1 MRKLKKQLL
10 ASFLTLAM
18 VVSSASGIGITL
30 KTTDANAAETASVGI
45 PSNIGEERTLPSG
58 FVTKDNGE
66 MRDYMDSAAYM
77 SRMGLG
83 WNYGNSLDQS
93 IDTSNM
99 SESEKAKVNVKYC
112 ETSANNSALTQK
124 NVDTLK
130 AYGFKNVRI
139 PVAWSNLMDISED
152 KMTYT
157 VNEEYLKR
165 VEQVI
170 NYCLND
176 GLYAIVNIHYDGDWW
191 GQFGDADE
199 SVREQAWARYR
210 QIWTQVCNRYRD
222 YSDRLIFE
230 SANEELG
237 DRLNDNWV
245 KRDTNNKTGVLTVDE
260 QYETMN
266 KINQEFVNIVRKSGG
281 NNEKR
286 YLLIAGYSTNIERT
300 CDERFVM
307 PTDPIKE
314 NGVSKLSVSVHY
326 YTPWN
331 YCGGSEYHQGEGDA
345 PRLYD
350 WGTEE
355 DIKEMHDNLDMM
367 KKFTE
372 QGYGVIIG
380 EYGVQTTSADGIA
393 NYIYELGQ
401 YSRENGMVPVLW
413 DNGTWLDRDNNK
425 IAYADVAQAILDVTG
440 AQGNGK
446 VSKVNTGK
454 PLYTEQ
460 IDESVL
466 TPIYTWEGKWKK
478 NGGNNQ
484 DIYCEPSLTVV
495 SSDGTNDWYYHC
507 NSYAYWSVIY
517 SEALKNVKHLYVRI
531 TCENDDIDSS
541 TLQIAQAEFREGT
554 VEKNGLYDK
563 NEKIGVANDGALE
576 NSKAGKETD
585 ISAEENWSGK
595 IFSIDE
601 DLLQGNSIL
610 WISASNKP
618 VFTKIELFSSEEPF
632 PVIDPIK
639 VPDRRPAV
647 PMPNEDII
655 PTQDPATV
663 PSDAPQITAS
673 APAQTPAAQITSQ
686 PAITATKAPAK
697 GDVVKDKNAS
707 YKISDIKNKTV
718 EYKAPANTKTA
729 TVTVPA
735 TVKVNGVSYKVTS
748 IAKNAFKNNK
758 KLKKIT
764 IGSNITVIGAN
775 AFAGCKN
782 LKTVQIKSQ
791 KLKTVGKNAFKGI
804 HKKAVFKVP
813 AKKLKT
819 YKKLL
824 NSKAGIKKT
833 MKIKK

>member
-1 MRKLKKQLL
+1 MRKFTKQIL
-10 ASFLTLAM
+10 ASVLSLAM
-18 VVSSASGIGITL
+18 VVSSASGIGIASAK
-30 KTTDANAAETASVGI
+30 KTANAEEASATATAA
-45 PSNIGEERTLPSG
+45 PNNIGEERTLPSG
-58 FVTKDNGE
+58 FVTRDNGI
-66 MRDYMDSAAYM
+66 MRDNMDSAAYM

-83 WNYGNSLDQS
+83 WNYGNSLDQA
-93 IDTSNM
+93 IDTSKM
-99 SESEKAKVNVKYC
+99 SDEEKAKVNVKYC
-112 ETSANNSALTQK
+112 ETSANNLVLTQK

-130 AYGFKNVRI
+130 QYGFRNVRI

-157 VNEEYLKR
+157 INEGYLQR

-176 GLYAIVNIHYDGDWW
+176 GMYAIVNIHYDGDWW

-199 SVREQAWARYR
+199 SVRKQAWARFR
-210 QIWTQVCNRYRD
+210 QIWTQVSNRYRD

-266 KINQEFVNIVRKSGG
+266 KINQEFVNIVRQSGG

-331 YCGGSEYHQGEGDA
+331 YCGGSEYHQVEGGA
-345 PRLYD
+345 ARLYD
-350 WGTEE
+350 WGTDE
-355 DIKEMHDNLDMM
+355 DIKAMHAELDKMS
-367 KKFTE
+367 KFTE

-380 EYGVQTTSADGIA
+380 EYGVQTTAADGIA
-393 NYIYELGQ
+393 NYIYEMGQ
-401 YSRENGMVPVLW
+401 YALEKGMIPVLW
-413 DNGTWLDRDNNK
+413 DNGGWFNRQKNIISYD
-425 IAYADVAQAILDVTG
+425 DVAQAILDMTG
-440 AQGNGK
+440 AQGIGRK
-446 VSKVNTGK
+446 AKVNTGK
-454 PLYTEQ
+454 PLYTEVQ
-460 IDESVL
+460 DESGL
-466 TPIYTWEGKWKK
+466 TPVYSWEGKWKK
-478 NGGNNQ
+478 NGGDNET
-484 DIYCEPSLTVV
+484 YCEPALTVL
-495 SSDGTNDWYYHC
+495 SNDGTNDWYYHC
-507 NSYAYWSVIY
+507 NSYGYWAVIY
-517 SEALKNVKHLYVRI
+517 SEALKNVKHLYVRV
-531 TCENDDIDSS
+531 TCENNDIDSS
-541 TLQIAQAEFREGT
+541 ALQFASAEFKENYPP
-554 VEKNGLYDK
+554 ENGLYDP
-563 NEKIGVANDGALE
+563 NEQLKAANSGALE
-576 NSKAGKETD
+576 NCTNGKETN
-585 ISAEENWSGK
+585 ISAEESWSGK
-595 IFSIDE
+595 LFSIDE
-601 DLLQGNSIL
+601 DLLQGKSIL

-618 VFTKIELFSSEEPF
+618 VFTKIELFASDAPF
-632 PVIDPIK
+632 PEVSPLP
-639 VPDRRPAV
+639 VPPRRTPV
-647 PMPNEDII
+647 PYPSDDVVM
-655 PTQDPATV
+655 PTQSPNPSAPAPTATV
-663 PSDAPQITAS
+663 PAATTAPVQTAQVPTPSSITV
-673 APAQTPAAQITSQ
+673 
-686 PAITATKAPAK
+686 AK
-697 GDVVKDKNAS
+697 GDIVKDKNAS
-707 YKISDIKNKTV
+707 YKISNVKSNTV
-718 EYKAPANTKTA
+718 EYKALLNNKKA

-735 TVKVNGVSYKVTS
+735 TVKVSGVTYKVTS

-758 KLKKIT
+758 KLKKVT
-764 IGSNITVIGAN
+764 IGANITTIGAN

-782 LKTVQIKSQ
+782 LKTVDIKSK
-791 KLKTVGKNAFKGI
+791 KLKSVGKNAFKGI

-813 AKKLKT
+813 AKKLKA

>member
-1 MRKLKKQLL
+1 MRKFTKQIL
-10 ASFLTLAM
+10 ASVLSLAM
-18 VVSSASGIGITL
+18 VVSSASGIGIASVK
-30 KTTDANAAETASVGI
+30 KTANAEEASATATAA
-45 PSNIGEERTLPSG
+45 PNNIGEERTLPSG
-58 FVTKDNGE
+58 FVTRDNGI
-66 MRDYMDSAAYM
+66 MRDNMDSAAYM

-83 WNYGNSLDQS
+83 WNYGNSLDQA
-93 IDTSNM
+93 IDTSKM
-99 SESEKAKVNVKYC
+99 SDEEKAKVNVKYC
-112 ETSANNSALTQK
+112 ETSANNLVLTQK

-130 AYGFKNVRI
+130 QYGFRNVRI

-157 VNEEYLKR
+157 INEGYLQR

-176 GLYAIVNIHYDGDWW
+176 GMYAIVNIHYDGDWW

-199 SVREQAWARYR
+199 SVRKQAWARFR
-210 QIWTQVCNRYRD
+210 QIWTQVSNRYRD

-331 YCGGSEYHQGEGDA
+331 YCGGSEYHQVEGGA
-345 PRLYD
+345 ARLYD
-350 WGTEE
+350 WGTDE
-355 DIKEMHDNLDMM
+355 DIKAMHAELDKMS
-367 KKFTE
+367 KFTE

-380 EYGVQTTSADGIA
+380 EYGVQTTAADGIA
-393 NYIYELGQ
+393 NYIYEMGQ
-401 YSRENGMVPVLW
+401 YALEKGMIPVLW
-413 DNGTWLDRDNNK
+413 DNGGWFNRQKNIISYD
-425 IAYADVAQAILDVTG
+425 DVAQAILDMTG
-440 AQGNGK
+440 AQGIGRK
-446 VSKVNTGK
+446 AKVNTGK
-454 PLYTEQ
+454 PLYTEVQ
-460 IDESVL
+460 DESGL
-466 TPIYTWEGKWKK
+466 TPVYSWEGKWKK
-478 NGGNNQ
+478 NGGDNET
-484 DIYCEPSLTVV
+484 YCEPALTVL
-495 SSDGTNDWYYHC
+495 SNDGTNDWYYHC
-507 NSYAYWSVIY
+507 NSYGYWAVIY
-517 SEALKNVKHLYVRI
+517 SEALKNVKHLYVRV
-531 TCENDDIDSS
+531 TCENNDIDSS
-541 TLQIAQAEFREGT
+541 ALQFASAEFKENYPP
-554 VEKNGLYDK
+554 ENGLYDP
-563 NEKIGVANDGALE
+563 NEQLKAANSGALE
-576 NSKAGKETD
+576 NCTNGKETN
-585 ISAEENWSGK
+585 ISAEESWSGK
-595 IFSIDE
+595 LFSIDE
-601 DLLQGNSIL
+601 DLLQGKSIL

-618 VFTKIELFSSEEPF
+618 VFTKIELFASDAPF
-632 PVIDPIK
+632 PEVSPLP
-639 VPDRRPAV
+639 VPPRRTPV
-647 PMPNEDII
+647 PYPSDDVVM
-655 PTQDPATV
+655 PTQSPNPSAPAPTATV
-663 PSDAPQITAS
+663 PAATTAPVQTAQVPTPSSITV
-673 APAQTPAAQITSQ
+673 
-686 PAITATKAPAK
+686 AK
-697 GDVVKDKNAS
+697 GDIVKDKNAS
-707 YKISDIKNKTV
+707 YKISNVKSNTV
-718 EYKAPANTKTA
+718 EYKAPLNNKKA

-735 TVKVNGVSYKVTS
+735 TVKVSGVTYKVTS

-758 KLKKIT
+758 KLKKVT
-764 IGSNITVIGAN
+764 IGANITTIGAN

-782 LKTVQIKSQ
+782 LKTVDIKSK
-791 KLKTVGKNAFKGI
+791 KLKSVGKNAFKGI

-813 AKKLKT
+813 AKKLKA

>member
-1 MRKLKKQLL
+1 MRKFTKQIL
-10 ASFLTLAM
+10 ASVLSLAM
-18 VVSSASGIGITL
+18 VVSSASGIGIASVK
-30 KTTDANAAETASVGI
+30 KTANAEEASATATAA
-45 PSNIGEERTLPSG
+45 PNNIGEERTLPSG
-58 FVTKDNGE
+58 FVTRDNGI
-66 MRDYMDSAAYM
+66 MRDNMDSAAYM

-83 WNYGNSLDQS
+83 WNYGNSLDQA
-93 IDTSNM
+93 IDTSKM
-99 SESEKAKVNVKYC
+99 SDEEKAKVNVKYC
-112 ETSANNSALTQK
+112 ETSANNLALTQK

-130 AYGFKNVRI
+130 QYGFRNVRI

-157 VNEEYLKR
+157 INEGYLQR

-176 GLYAIVNIHYDGDWW
+176 GMYAIVNIHYDGDWW

-199 SVREQAWARYR
+199 SVRKQAWARFR
-210 QIWTQVCNRYRD
+210 QIWTQVSNRYRD

-266 KINQEFVNIVRKSGG
+266 KINQEFVNIVRQSGG

-300 CDERFVM
+300 CDDRFVM

-331 YCGGSEYHQGEGDA
+331 YCGGSEYHQVEGGA
-345 PRLYD
+345 ARLYD
-350 WGTEE
+350 WGTDE
-355 DIKEMHDNLDMM
+355 DIKAMHAELDKMS
-367 KKFTE
+367 KFTE

-380 EYGVQTTSADGIA
+380 EYGVQTTAADGIA
-393 NYIYELGQ
+393 NYIYEMGQ
-401 YSRENGMVPVLW
+401 YALEKGMIPVLW
-413 DNGTWLDRDNNK
+413 DNGGWFNRQKNIISYD
-425 IAYADVAQAILDVTG
+425 DVAQAILDMTG
-440 AQGNGK
+440 AQGIGRK
-446 VSKVNTGK
+446 AKVNTGK
-454 PLYTEQ
+454 PLYTEVQ
-460 IDESVL
+460 DESGL
-466 TPIYTWEGKWKK
+466 TPVYSWEGKWKK
-478 NGGNNQ
+478 NGGDNET
-484 DIYCEPSLTVV
+484 YCEPALTVL
-495 SSDGTNDWYYHC
+495 SNDGTNDWYYHC
-507 NSYAYWSVIY
+507 NSYGYWAVIY
-517 SEALKNVKHLYVRI
+517 SEALKNVKHLYVRV
-531 TCENDDIDSS
+531 TCENNDIDSS
-541 TLQIAQAEFREGT
+541 ALQLASAEFKENFPP
-554 VEKNGLYDK
+554 EKGLYDP
-563 NEKIGVANDGALE
+563 NEKLKAANSGALE
-576 NSKAGKETD
+576 NCTNGKETN
-585 ISAEENWSGK
+585 ISAEESWSGK

-601 DLLQGNSIL
+601 DLLQGKSIL

-618 VFTKIELFSSEEPF
+618 VFTKIELFASDAPF
-632 PVIDPIK
+632 PEVSPLP
-639 VPDRRPAV
+639 VPPRRTPV
-647 PMPNEDII
+647 PYPSDDVVM
-655 PTQDPATV
+655 PTQSPNPSAPAPTATV
-663 PSDAPQITAS
+663 PAATTAPVQTAQVPTPSSITV
-673 APAQTPAAQITSQ
+673 
-686 PAITATKAPAK
+686 AK
-697 GDVVKDKNAS
+697 GDIVKDKNAS
-707 YKISDIKNKTV
+707 YKISNVKSNTV
-718 EYKAPANTKTA
+718 EYKTPLNNKKA

-735 TVKVNGVSYKVTS
+735 TVKVSGVTYKVTS

-758 KLKKIT
+758 KLKKVT
-764 IGSNITVIGAN
+764 IGANITTIGAN

-782 LKTVQIKSQ
+782 LKTVDIKSK
-791 KLKTVGKNAFKGI
+791 KLKSVGKNAFKGI

-813 AKKLKT
+813 AKKLKA

>member
-1 MRKLKKQLL
+1 MRKFTKQIL
-10 ASFLTLAM
+10 ASVLSLAM
-18 VVSSASGIGITL
+18 VVSSASGIGIASVK
-30 KTTDANAAETASVGI
+30 KTANAEEASATATAA
-45 PSNIGEERTLPSG
+45 PNNIGEERTLPSG
-58 FVTKDNGE
+58 FVTRDNGI
-66 MRDYMDSAAYM
+66 MRDNMDSAAYM

-83 WNYGNSLDQS
+83 WNYGNSLDQA
-93 IDTSNM
+93 IDTSKM
-99 SESEKAKVNVKYC
+99 SDEEKAKVNVKYC
-112 ETSANNSALTQK
+112 ETSANNLALTQK

-130 AYGFKNVRI
+130 QYGFRNVRI

-157 VNEEYLKR
+157 INEGYLQR

-176 GLYAIVNIHYDGDWW
+176 GMYAIVNIHYDGDWW

-199 SVREQAWARYR
+199 SVRKQAWARFR
-210 QIWTQVCNRYRD
+210 QIWTQVSNRYRD

-266 KINQEFVNIVRKSGG
+266 KINQEFVNIVRQSGG

-300 CDERFVM
+300 CDDRFVM

-331 YCGGSEYHQGEGDA
+331 YCGGSEYHQVEGGA
-345 PRLYD
+345 ARLYD
-350 WGTEE
+350 WGTDE
-355 DIKEMHDNLDMM
+355 DIKAMHAELDKMS
-367 KKFTE
+367 KFTE

-380 EYGVQTTSADGIA
+380 EYGVQTTAADGIA
-393 NYIYELGQ
+393 NYIYEMGQ
-401 YSRENGMVPVLW
+401 YALEKGMIPVLW
-413 DNGTWLDRDNNK
+413 DNGGWFNRQKNIISYD
-425 IAYADVAQAILDVTG
+425 DVAQAILDMTG
-440 AQGNGK
+440 AQGIGRK
-446 VSKVNTGK
+446 AKVNTGK
-454 PLYTEQ
+454 PLYTEVQ
-460 IDESVL
+460 DESGL
-466 TPIYTWEGKWKK
+466 TPVYSWEGKWKK
-478 NGGNNQ
+478 NGGDNET
-484 DIYCEPSLTVV
+484 YCEPALTVL
-495 SSDGTNDWYYHC
+495 SNDGTNDWYYHC
-507 NSYAYWSVIY
+507 NSYGYWAVIY
-517 SEALKNVKHLYVRI
+517 SEALKNVKHLYVRV
-531 TCENDDIDSS
+531 TCENNDIDSS
-541 TLQIAQAEFREGT
+541 ALQLASAEFKENFPP
-554 VEKNGLYDK
+554 EKGLYDP
-563 NEKIGVANDGALE
+563 NEKLKAANSGALE
-576 NSKAGKETD
+576 NCTNGKETN
-585 ISAEENWSGK
+585 ISAEESWSGK

-601 DLLQGNSIL
+601 DMLQGKSIL

-618 VFTKIELFSSEEPF
+618 VFTKIELFASDAPF
-632 PVIDPIK
+632 PEVSPLPVSPRRTP
-639 VPDRRPAV
+639 VPYPSDDV
-647 PMPNEDII
+647 VM
-655 PTQDPATV
+655 PTQSPNPSAPAPTATV
-663 PSDAPQITAS
+663 PAATTAPVQTAQVPTPSSITV
-673 APAQTPAAQITSQ
+673 
-686 PAITATKAPAK
+686 AK
-697 GDVVKDKNAS
+697 GDIVKDKNAS
-707 YKISDIKNKTV
+707 YKISNVKSNTV
-718 EYKAPANTKTA
+718 EYKTPLNNKKA

-735 TVKVNGVSYKVTS
+735 TVKVSGVTYKVTS

-758 KLKKIT
+758 KLKKVT
-764 IGSNITVIGAN
+764 IGANITTIGAN

-782 LKTVQIKSQ
+782 LKTVDIKSK
-791 KLKTVGKNAFKGI
+791 KLKSVGKNAFKGI

-813 AKKLKT
+813 AKKLKA

>member
-1 MRKLKKQLL
+1 MRKFTKQIL
-10 ASFLTLAM
+10 ASVLSLAM
-18 VVSSASGIGITL
+18 VVSSASGIGIASVK
-30 KTTDANAAETASVGI
+30 KTANAEEASATATAA
-45 PSNIGEERTLPSG
+45 PNNIGEERTLPSG
-58 FVTKDNGE
+58 FVTRDNGI
-66 MRDYMDSAAYM
+66 MRDNMDSAAYM

-83 WNYGNSLDQS
+83 WNYGNSLDQA
-93 IDTSNM
+93 IDTSKM
-99 SESEKAKVNVKYC
+99 SDEEKAKVNVKYC
-112 ETSANNSALTQK
+112 ETSANNLALTQK

-130 AYGFKNVRI
+130 QYGFRNVRI

-157 VNEEYLKR
+157 INEGYLQR

-176 GLYAIVNIHYDGDWW
+176 GMYAIVNIHYDGDWW

-199 SVREQAWARYR
+199 SVRKQAWARFR
-210 QIWTQVCNRYRD
+210 QIWTQVSNRYRD

-300 CDERFVM
+300 CDDRFVM

-331 YCGGSEYHQGEGDA
+331 YCGGSEYHQVEGGA
-345 PRLYD
+345 ARLYD
-350 WGTEE
+350 WGTDE
-355 DIKEMHDNLDMM
+355 DIKAMHAELDKMS
-367 KKFTE
+367 KFTE

-380 EYGVQTTSADGIA
+380 EYGVQTTAADGIA
-393 NYIYELGQ
+393 NYIYEMGQ
-401 YSRENGMVPVLW
+401 YALEKDMIPVLW
-413 DNGTWLDRDNNK
+413 DNGGWFNRQKNIISYD
-425 IAYADVAQAILDVTG
+425 DVAQAILDMTG
-440 AQGNGK
+440 AQGIGRK
-446 VSKVNTGK
+446 AKVNTGK
-454 PLYTEQ
+454 PLYTEVQ
-460 IDESVL
+460 DESGL
-466 TPIYTWEGKWKK
+466 TPVYSWEGKWKK
-478 NGGNNQ
+478 NGGDNET
-484 DIYCEPSLTVV
+484 YCEPALTVL
-495 SSDGTNDWYYHC
+495 SNDGTNDWYYHC
-507 NSYAYWSVIY
+507 NSYGYWAVIY
-517 SEALKNVKHLYVRI
+517 SEALKNVKHLYVRV
-531 TCENDDIDSS
+531 TCENNDIDSS
-541 TLQIAQAEFREGT
+541 ALQLASAEFKENFPP
-554 VEKNGLYDK
+554 EKGLYDP
-563 NEKIGVANDGALE
+563 NEKLKAANSGALE
-576 NSKAGKETD
+576 NCTNGKETN
-585 ISAEENWSGK
+585 ISAEESWSGK

-601 DLLQGNSIL
+601 DLLQGKSIL

-618 VFTKIELFSSEEPF
+618 VFTKIELFASDAPF
-632 PVIDPIK
+632 PEVSPLP
-639 VPDRRPAV
+639 VPPRRTPV
-647 PMPNEDII
+647 PYPSDDVVM
-655 PTQDPATV
+655 PTQSPNPSALAPTATV
-663 PSDAPQITAS
+663 PA
-673 APAQTPAAQITSQ
+673 
-686 PAITATKAPAK
+686 ATKAPVQTAQVPTPSSITVAK
-697 GDVVKDKNAS
+697 GDIVKDKNAS
-707 YKISDIKNKTV
+707 YKISNVKSNTV
-718 EYKAPANTKTA
+718 EYKAPLNNKKA

-735 TVKVNGVSYKVTS
+735 TVKVSGVTYKVTS

-758 KLKKIT
+758 KLKKVT
-764 IGSNITVIGAN
+764 IGANITTIGAN

-782 LKTVQIKSQ
+782 LKTVDIKSK
-791 KLKTVGKNAFKGI
+791 KLKSVGKNAFKGI

-813 AKKLKT
+813 AKKLKA

>member
-1 MRKLKKQLL
+1 MRKFTKQIL
-10 ASFLTLAM
+10 ASVLSLAM
-18 VVSSASGIGITL
+18 VVSSASGIGIASVK
-30 KTTDANAAETASVGI
+30 KTANAEEASATATAA
-45 PSNIGEERTLPSG
+45 PNNIGEERTLPSG
-58 FVTKDNGE
+58 FVTRDNGI
-66 MRDYMDSAAYM
+66 MRDNMDSAAYM

-83 WNYGNSLDQS
+83 WNYGNSLDQA
-93 IDTSNM
+93 IDTSKM
-99 SESEKAKVNVKYC
+99 SDEEKAKVNVKYC
-112 ETSANNSALTQK
+112 ETSANNLALTQK

-130 AYGFKNVRI
+130 QYGFRNVRI

-157 VNEEYLKR
+157 INEGYLQR

-176 GLYAIVNIHYDGDWW
+176 GMYAIVNIHYDGDWW

-199 SVREQAWARYR
+199 SVRKQAWARFR
-210 QIWTQVCNRYRD
+210 QIWTQVSNRYRD

-300 CDERFVM
+300 CDDRFVM

-331 YCGGSEYHQGEGDA
+331 YCGGSEYHQVEGGA
-345 PRLYD
+345 ARLYD
-350 WGTEE
+350 WGTDE
-355 DIKEMHDNLDMM
+355 DIKAMHAELDKMS
-367 KKFTE
+367 KFTE

-380 EYGVQTTSADGIA
+380 EYGVQTTAADGIA
-393 NYIYELGQ
+393 NYIYEMGQ
-401 YSRENGMVPVLW
+401 YALEKGMIPVLW
-413 DNGTWLDRDNNK
+413 DNGGWFNRQKNIISYD
-425 IAYADVAQAILDVTG
+425 DVAQAILDMTG
-440 AQGNGK
+440 AQGIGRK
-446 VSKVNTGK
+446 AKVNTGK
-454 PLYTEQ
+454 PLYTEVQ
-460 IDESVL
+460 DESGL
-466 TPIYTWEGKWKK
+466 TPVYSWEGKWKK
-478 NGGNNQ
+478 NGGDNET
-484 DIYCEPSLTVV
+484 YCEPALTVI
-495 SSDGTNDWYYHC
+495 SNDGTNDWYYHC
-507 NSYAYWSVIY
+507 NSYGYWAVIY
-517 SEALKNVKHLYVRI
+517 SEALKNVKHLYVRV
-531 TCENDDIDSS
+531 TCENNDIDSS
-541 TLQIAQAEFREGT
+541 ALQLASAEFKENFPP
-554 VEKNGLYDK
+554 EKGLYDP
-563 NEKIGVANDGALE
+563 NEKLKAANHGALE
-576 NSKAGKETD
+576 NCTNGKETN
-585 ISAEENWSGK
+585 ISAEESWSGK

-601 DLLQGNSIL
+601 DLLQGKSIL

-618 VFTKIELFSSEEPF
+618 VFTKIELFASDAPF
-632 PVIDPIK
+632 PEVSPLP
-639 VPDRRPAV
+639 VPPRRTPV
-647 PMPNEDII
+647 PYLSDDVVM
-655 PTQDPATV
+655 PTQSPNPSAPAPTATV
-663 PSDAPQITAS
+663 PA
-673 APAQTPAAQITSQ
+673 
-686 PAITATKAPAK
+686 ATKAPVQTAQVPTPSSITVAK
-697 GDVVKDKNAS
+697 GDIVKDKNAS
-707 YKISDIKNKTV
+707 YKISNVKSNTV
-718 EYKAPANTKTA
+718 EYKTPLNNKKA

-735 TVKVNGVSYKVTS
+735 TVKVSGVTYKVTS

-758 KLKKIT
+758 KLKKVT
-764 IGSNITVIGAN
+764 IGANITTIGAN

-782 LKTVQIKSQ
+782 LKTVDIKSK
-791 KLKTVGKNAFKGI
+791 KLKSVGKNAFKGI

-813 AKKLKT
+813 AKKLKA

>member
-1 MRKLKKQLL
+1 MRKFTKQIL
-10 ASFLTLAM
+10 ASVLSLAM
-18 VVSSASGIGITL
+18 VVSSASGIGIASVK
-30 KTTDANAAETASVGI
+30 KTANAEEASATATAA
-45 PSNIGEERTLPSG
+45 PNNIGEERTLPSG
-58 FVTKDNGE
+58 FVTRDNGI
-66 MRDYMDSAAYM
+66 MRDNMDSAAYM

-83 WNYGNSLDQS
+83 WNYGNSLDQA
-93 IDTSNM
+93 IDTSKM
-99 SESEKAKVNVKYC
+99 SDEEKAKVNVKYC
-112 ETSANNSALTQK
+112 ETSANNLALTQK

-130 AYGFKNVRI
+130 QYGFRNVRI

-157 VNEEYLKR
+157 INEGYLQR

-176 GLYAIVNIHYDGDWW
+176 GMYAIVNIHYDGDWW

-199 SVREQAWARYR
+199 SVRKQAWARFR
-210 QIWTQVCNRYRD
+210 QIWTQVSNRYRD

-300 CDERFVM
+300 CDDRFVM

-331 YCGGSEYHQGEGDA
+331 YCGGSEYHQVEGGA
-345 PRLYD
+345 ARLYD
-350 WGTEE
+350 WGTDE
-355 DIKEMHDNLDMM
+355 DIKAMHAELDKMS
-367 KKFTE
+367 KFTE

-380 EYGVQTTSADGIA
+380 EYGVQTTAADGIA
-393 NYIYELGQ
+393 NYIYEMGQ
-401 YSRENGMVPVLW
+401 YALEKGMIPVLW
-413 DNGTWLDRDNNK
+413 DNGGWFNRQKNIISYD
-425 IAYADVAQAILDVTG
+425 DVAQAILDMTG
-440 AQGNGK
+440 AQGIGRK
-446 VSKVNTGK
+446 AKVNTGK
-454 PLYTEQ
+454 PLYTEVQ
-460 IDESVL
+460 DESGL
-466 TPIYTWEGKWKK
+466 TPVYSWEGKWKK
-478 NGGNNQ
+478 NGGDNET
-484 DIYCEPSLTVV
+484 YCEPALTVI
-495 SSDGTNDWYYHC
+495 SNDGTNDWYYHC
-507 NSYAYWSVIY
+507 NSYGYWAVIY
-517 SEALKNVKHLYVRI
+517 SEALKNVKHLYVRV
-531 TCENDDIDSS
+531 TCENNDIDSS
-541 TLQIAQAEFREGT
+541 ALQLASAEFKENFPP
-554 VEKNGLYDK
+554 EKGLYDP
-563 NEKIGVANDGALE
+563 NEKLKAANYGALE
-576 NSKAGKETD
+576 NCTNGKETN
-585 ISAEENWSGK
+585 ISAEESWSGK

-601 DLLQGNSIL
+601 DLLQGKSIL

-618 VFTKIELFSSEEPF
+618 VFTKIELFASDAPF
-632 PVIDPIK
+632 PEVSPLP
-639 VPDRRPAV
+639 VPPRRTPV
-647 PMPNEDII
+647 PYPSDDVVM
-655 PTQDPATV
+655 PTQSPNPSAPAPTATV
-663 PSDAPQITAS
+663 PA
-673 APAQTPAAQITSQ
+673 
-686 PAITATKAPAK
+686 ATKAPVQTAQVPTPSSITVAK
-697 GDVVKDKNAS
+697 GDIVKDKNAS
-707 YKISDIKNKTV
+707 YKISNVKSNTV
-718 EYKAPANTKTA
+718 EYKAPLNNKKA

-735 TVKVNGVSYKVTS
+735 TVKVSGVTYKVTS

-758 KLKKIT
+758 KLKKVT
-764 IGSNITVIGAN
+764 IGANITTIGAN

-782 LKTVQIKSQ
+782 LKTVDIKSK
-791 KLKTVGKNAFKGI
+791 KLKSVGKNAFKGI

-813 AKKLKT
+813 AKKLKA

>member
-1 MRKLKKQLL
+1 MRKFTKQIL
-10 ASFLTLAM
+10 ASVLSLAM
-18 VVSSASGIGITL
+18 VVSSASGIGIASAK
-30 KTTDANAAETASVGI
+30 KTANAEEASATATAA
-45 PSNIGEERTLPSG
+45 PNNIGEERTLPSG
-58 FVTKDNGE
+58 FVTRDNGI
-66 MRDYMDSAAYM
+66 MRDNMDSAAYM

-83 WNYGNSLDQS
+83 WNYGNSLDQA
-93 IDTSNM
+93 IDTSKM
-99 SESEKAKVNVKYC
+99 SDEEKAKVNVKYC
-112 ETSANNSALTQK
+112 ETSANNLVLTQK

-130 AYGFKNVRI
+130 QYGFRNVRI

-157 VNEEYLKR
+157 INEGYLQR

-176 GLYAIVNIHYDGDWW
+176 GMYAIVNIHYDGDWW

-199 SVREQAWARYR
+199 SVRKQAWARFR
-210 QIWTQVCNRYRD
+210 QIWTQVSNRYRD

-266 KINQEFVNIVRKSGG
+266 KINQEFVNIVRQSGG

-331 YCGGSEYHQGEGDA
+331 YCGGSEYHQVEGGA
-345 PRLYD
+345 ARLYD
-350 WGTEE
+350 WGTDE
-355 DIKEMHDNLDMM
+355 DIKAMHAELDKMS
-367 KKFTE
+367 KFTE

-380 EYGVQTTSADGIA
+380 EYGVQTTAADGIA
-393 NYIYELGQ
+393 NYIYEMGQ
-401 YSRENGMVPVLW
+401 YALEKGMIPVLW
-413 DNGTWLDRDNNK
+413 DNGGWFNRQKNIISYD
-425 IAYADVAQAILDVTG
+425 DVAQAILDMTG
-440 AQGNGK
+440 AQGIGRK
-446 VSKVNTGK
+446 AKVNTGK
-454 PLYTEQ
+454 PLYTEVQ
-460 IDESVL
+460 DESGL
-466 TPIYTWEGKWKK
+466 TPVYSWEGKWKK
-478 NGGNNQ
+478 NGGDNET
-484 DIYCEPSLTVV
+484 YCEPALTVL
-495 SSDGTNDWYYHC
+495 SNDGTNDWYYHC
-507 NSYAYWSVIY
+507 NSYGYWAVIY
-517 SEALKNVKHLYVRI
+517 SEALKNVKHLYVRV
-531 TCENDDIDSS
+531 TCENNDIDSS
-541 TLQIAQAEFREGT
+541 ALQFASAEFKENFPP
-554 VEKNGLYDK
+554 ENGLYDP
-563 NEKIGVANDGALE
+563 NEQLKAANSGALE
-576 NSKAGKETD
+576 NCTNGKETN
-585 ISAEENWSGK
+585 ISAEESWSGK
-595 IFSIDE
+595 LFSIDE
-601 DLLQGNSIL
+601 DLLQGKSIL

-618 VFTKIELFSSEEPF
+618 VFTKIELFASDAPF
-632 PVIDPIK
+632 PEVSPLP
-639 VPDRRPAV
+639 VPPRRTPV
-647 PMPNEDII
+647 PYPSDDVVM
-655 PTQDPATV
+655 PTQSPNPSAPAPTATV
-663 PSDAPQITAS
+663 PAATTAPVQTAQVPTPSSITV
-673 APAQTPAAQITSQ
+673 
-686 PAITATKAPAK
+686 AK
-697 GDVVKDKNAS
+697 GDIVKDKNAS
-707 YKISDIKNKTV
+707 YKISNVKSNTV
-718 EYKAPANTKTA
+718 EYKAPLNNKKA

-735 TVKVNGVSYKVTS
+735 TVKVSGVTYKVTS

-758 KLKKIT
+758 KLKKVT
-764 IGSNITVIGAN
+764 IGANITTIGAN

-782 LKTVQIKSQ
+782 LKTVDIKSK
-791 KLKTVGKNAFKGI
+791 KLKSVGKNAFKGI

-813 AKKLKT
+813 AKKLKA

>member
-1 MRKLKKQLL
+1 MRKFTKQIL
-10 ASFLTLAM
+10 ASVLSLAM
-18 VVSSASGIGITL
+18 VVSSASGIGIASVK
-30 KTTDANAAETASVGI
+30 KTANAEEASATATAA
-45 PSNIGEERTLPSG
+45 PNNIGEERTLPSG
-58 FVTKDNGE
+58 FVTRDNGI
-66 MRDYMDSAAYM
+66 MRDNMDSAAYM

-83 WNYGNSLDQS
+83 WNYGNSLDQA
-93 IDTSNM
+93 IDTSKM
-99 SESEKAKVNVKYC
+99 SDEEKAKVNVKYC
-112 ETSANNSALTQK
+112 ETSANNLVLTQK

-130 AYGFKNVRI
+130 QYGFRNVRI

-157 VNEEYLKR
+157 INEGYLQR

-176 GLYAIVNIHYDGDWW
+176 GMYAIVNIHYDGDWW

-199 SVREQAWARYR
+199 SVRKQAWARFR
-210 QIWTQVCNRYRD
+210 QIWTQVSNRYRD

-300 CDERFVM
+300 CDDRFVM

-331 YCGGSEYHQGEGDA
+331 YCGGSEYHQVEGGSA
-345 PRLYD
+345 RLYD
-350 WGTEE
+350 WGTDE
-355 DIKEMHDNLDMM
+355 DIKAMHAELDKMS
-367 KKFTE
+367 KFTE

-380 EYGVQTTSADGIA
+380 EYGVQTTAADGIA
-393 NYIYELGQ
+393 NYIYEMGQ
-401 YSRENGMVPVLW
+401 YALEKGMIPVLW
-413 DNGTWLDRDNNK
+413 DNGGWFNRQKNIISYD
-425 IAYADVAQAILDVTG
+425 DVAQAILDMTG
-440 AQGNGK
+440 AQGMGRQA
-446 VSKVNTGK
+446 KVNTGK
-454 PLYTEQ
+454 PLYTEVQ
-460 IDESVL
+460 DESGL
-466 TPIYTWEGKWKK
+466 TPVYSWEGKWKK
-478 NGGNNQ
+478 NGGDNET
-484 DIYCEPSLTVV
+484 YCEPALTVL
-495 SSDGTNDWYYHC
+495 SNDGTNDWYYHC
-507 NSYAYWSVIY
+507 NSYGYWAVIY
-517 SEALKNVKHLYVRI
+517 SEALKNVKHLYVRV
-531 TCENDDIDSS
+531 TCENNDIDSS
-541 TLQIAQAEFREGT
+541 ALQLASAEFKENYPP
-554 VEKNGLYDK
+554 ENGLYDP
-563 NEKIGVANDGALE
+563 NEQLKAANSGALE
-576 NSKAGKETD
+576 NCTNGKETN
-585 ISAEENWSGK
+585 ISAEESWSGK

-601 DLLQGNSIL
+601 DLLQGKSIL

-618 VFTKIELFSSEEPF
+618 VFTKIELFASDAPF
-632 PVIDPIK
+632 PEVSPLP
-639 VPDRRPAV
+639 VPPRRTPV
-647 PMPNEDII
+647 PYPSDDVVM
-655 PTQDPATV
+655 PTQSPNPSAPAPTATV
-663 PSDAPQITAS
+663 PAATTAPVQTAQVPTPSSITV
-673 APAQTPAAQITSQ
+673 
-686 PAITATKAPAK
+686 AK
-697 GDVVKDKNAS
+697 GDIVKDKNAS
-707 YKISDIKNKTV
+707 YKISNVKSNTV
-718 EYKAPANTKTA
+718 EYKAPLNSKKA

-735 TVKVNGVSYKVTS
+735 TVKVSGVTYKVTS
-748 IAKNAFKNNK
+748 IAKKAFKNNK
-758 KLKKIT
+758 KLKKVT
-764 IGSNITVIGAN
+764 IGANITTIGAN

-782 LKTVQIKSQ
+782 LKTVDIKSK
-791 KLKTVGKNAFKGI
+791 KLKSVGKNAFKGI

-813 AKKLKT
+813 AKKLKA

>member
-1 MRKLKKQLL
+1 MRKFTKQIL
-10 ASFLTLAM
+10 ASVLSLAM
-18 VVSSASGIGITL
+18 VVSSASGIGIASVK
-30 KTTDANAAETASVGI
+30 KTANAEEASATATAA
-45 PSNIGEERTLPSG
+45 PNNIGEERTLPSG
-58 FVTKDNGE
+58 FVTRDNGI
-66 MRDYMDSAAYM
+66 MRDNMDSAAYM

-83 WNYGNSLDQS
+83 WNYGNSLDQA
-93 IDTSNM
+93 IDTSKM
-99 SESEKAKVNVKYC
+99 SDEEKAKVNVKYC
-112 ETSANNSALTQK
+112 ETSANNLVLTQK

-130 AYGFKNVRI
+130 QYGFRNVRI

-157 VNEEYLKR
+157 INEGYLQR

-176 GLYAIVNIHYDGDWW
+176 GMYAIVNIHYDGDWW

-199 SVREQAWARYR
+199 SVRKQAWARFR
-210 QIWTQVCNRYRD
+210 QIWTQVSNRYRD

-266 KINQEFVNIVRKSGG
+266 KINQEFVNIVRQSGG

-331 YCGGSEYHQGEGDA
+331 YCGGSEYHQVEGGA
-345 PRLYD
+345 ARLYD
-350 WGTEE
+350 WGTDE
-355 DIKEMHDNLDMM
+355 DIKAMHAELDKMS
-367 KKFTE
+367 KFTE

-380 EYGVQTTSADGIA
+380 EYGVQTTAADGIA
-393 NYIYELGQ
+393 NYIYEMGQ
-401 YSRENGMVPVLW
+401 YALEKGMIPVLW
-413 DNGTWLDRDNNK
+413 DNGGWFNRQKNIISYD
-425 IAYADVAQAILDVTG
+425 DVAQAILDMTG
-440 AQGNGK
+440 AQGIGRK
-446 VSKVNTGK
+446 AKVNTGK
-454 PLYTEQ
+454 PLYTEVQ
-460 IDESVL
+460 DESGL
-466 TPIYTWEGKWKK
+466 TPVYSWEGKWKK
-478 NGGNNQ
+478 NGGDNET
-484 DIYCEPSLTVV
+484 YCEPALTVL
-495 SSDGTNDWYYHC
+495 SNDGTNDWYYHC
-507 NSYAYWSVIY
+507 NSYGYWAVIY
-517 SEALKNVKHLYVRI
+517 SEALKNVKHLYVRV
-531 TCENDDIDSS
+531 TCENNDIDSS
-541 TLQIAQAEFREGT
+541 ALQFASAEFKENYPP
-554 VEKNGLYDK
+554 ENGLYDP
-563 NEKIGVANDGALE
+563 NEQLKAANSGALE
-576 NSKAGKETD
+576 NCTNGKETN
-585 ISAEENWSGK
+585 ISAEESWSGK
-595 IFSIDE
+595 LFSIDE
-601 DLLQGNSIL
+601 DLLQGKSIL

-618 VFTKIELFSSEEPF
+618 VFTKIELFASDAPF
-632 PVIDPIK
+632 PEVSPLP
-639 VPDRRPAV
+639 VPPRRTPV
-647 PMPNEDII
+647 PYPSDDVVM
-655 PTQDPATV
+655 PTQSPNPSAPAPTATV
-663 PSDAPQITAS
+663 PAATTAPVQTAQVPTPSSITV
-673 APAQTPAAQITSQ
+673 
-686 PAITATKAPAK
+686 AK
-697 GDVVKDKNAS
+697 GDIVKDKNAS
-707 YKISDIKNKTV
+707 YKISNVKSNTV
-718 EYKAPANTKTA
+718 EYKAPLNNKKA

-735 TVKVNGVSYKVTS
+735 TVKVSGVTYKVTS

-758 KLKKIT
+758 KLKKVT
-764 IGSNITVIGAN
+764 IGANITTIGAN

-782 LKTVQIKSQ
+782 LKTVDIKSK
-791 KLKTVGKNAFKGI
+791 KLKSVGKNAFKGI

-813 AKKLKT
+813 AKKLKA

>member
-1 MRKLKKQLL
+1 MRKFTKQIL
-10 ASFLTLAM
+10 ASVLSLAM
-18 VVSSASGIGITL
+18 VVSSASGIGIASVK
-30 KTTDANAAETASVGI
+30 KTANAEEASATATAA
-45 PSNIGEERTLPSG
+45 PNNIGEERTLPSG
-58 FVTKDNGE
+58 FVTRDNGI
-66 MRDYMDSAAYM
+66 MRDNMDSAAYM

-83 WNYGNSLDQS
+83 WNYGNSLDQA
-93 IDTSNM
+93 IDTSKM
-99 SESEKAKVNVKYC
+99 SDEEKAKVNVKYC
-112 ETSANNSALTQK
+112 ETSANNLALTQK

-130 AYGFKNVRI
+130 QYGFRNVRI

-157 VNEEYLKR
+157 INEGYLQR

-176 GLYAIVNIHYDGDWW
+176 GMYAIVNIHYDGDWW

-199 SVREQAWARYR
+199 SVRKQAWARFR
-210 QIWTQVCNRYRD
+210 QIWTQVSNRYRD

-300 CDERFVM
+300 CDDRFVM

-331 YCGGSEYHQGEGDA
+331 YCGGSEYHQVEGGA
-345 PRLYD
+345 ARLYD
-350 WGTEE
+350 WGTDE
-355 DIKEMHDNLDMM
+355 DIKAMHAELDKMS
-367 KKFTE
+367 KFTE

-380 EYGVQTTSADGIA
+380 EYGVQTTAADGIA
-393 NYIYELGQ
+393 NYIYEMGQ
-401 YSRENGMVPVLW
+401 YALEKGMIPVLW
-413 DNGTWLDRDNNK
+413 DNGGWFNRQKNIISYD
-425 IAYADVAQAILDVTG
+425 DVAQAILDMTG
-440 AQGNGK
+440 AQGIGRK
-446 VSKVNTGK
+446 AKVNTGK
-454 PLYTEQ
+454 PLYTEVQ
-460 IDESVL
+460 DESGL
-466 TPIYTWEGKWKK
+466 TPVYSWEGKWKK
-478 NGGNNQ
+478 NGGDNET
-484 DIYCEPSLTVV
+484 YCEPALTVL
-495 SSDGTNDWYYHC
+495 SNDGTNDWYYHC
-507 NSYAYWSVIY
+507 NSYGYWAVIY
-517 SEALKNVKHLYVRI
+517 SEALKNVKHLYVRV
-531 TCENDDIDSS
+531 TCENNDIDSS
-541 TLQIAQAEFREGT
+541 ALQLASAEFKENFPP
-554 VEKNGLYDK
+554 EKGLYDP
-563 NEKIGVANDGALE
+563 NEKLKAANSGALE
-576 NSKAGKETD
+576 NCTNGKETN
-585 ISAEENWSGK
+585 ISAEESWSGK

-601 DLLQGNSIL
+601 DMLQGKSIL

-618 VFTKIELFSSEEPF
+618 VFTKIELFASDAPF
-632 PVIDPIK
+632 PEVSPLPVSPRRTP
-639 VPDRRPAV
+639 VPYPSDDV
-647 PMPNEDII
+647 VM
-655 PTQDPATV
+655 PTQSPNPSAPAPTATV
-663 PSDAPQITAS
+663 PAATTAPVQTAQVPTPSSITV
-673 APAQTPAAQITSQ
+673 
-686 PAITATKAPAK
+686 AK
-697 GDVVKDKNAS
+697 GDIVKDKNAS
-707 YKISDIKNKTV
+707 YKISNVKSNTV
-718 EYKAPANTKTA
+718 EYKTPLNNKKA

-735 TVKVNGVSYKVTS
+735 TVKVSGVTYKVTS

-758 KLKKIT
+758 KLKKVT
-764 IGSNITVIGAN
+764 IGANITTIGAN

-782 LKTVQIKSQ
+782 LKTVDIKSK
-791 KLKTVGKNAFKGI
+791 KLKSVGKNAFKGI

-813 AKKLKT
+813 AKKLKA

>member
-1 MRKLKKQLL
+1 MRKFTKQIL
-10 ASFLTLAM
+10 ASVLSLAM
-18 VVSSASGIGITL
+18 VVSSASGIGIASVK
-30 KTTDANAAETASVGI
+30 KTANAEEASATATAA
-45 PSNIGEERTLPSG
+45 PNNIGEERTLPSG
-58 FVTKDNGE
+58 FVTRDNGI
-66 MRDYMDSAAYM
+66 MRDNMDSAAYM

-83 WNYGNSLDQS
+83 WNYGNSLDQA
-93 IDTSNM
+93 IDTSKM
-99 SESEKAKVNVKYC
+99 SDEEKAKVNVKYC
-112 ETSANNSALTQK
+112 ETSANNLALTQK

-130 AYGFKNVRI
+130 QYGFRNVRI

-157 VNEEYLKR
+157 INEGYLQR

-176 GLYAIVNIHYDGDWW
+176 GMYAIVNIHYDGDWW

-199 SVREQAWARYR
+199 SVRKQAWARFR
-210 QIWTQVCNRYRD
+210 QIWTQVSNRYRD

-300 CDERFVM
+300 CDDRFVM

-331 YCGGSEYHQGEGDA
+331 YCGGSEYHQVEGGA
-345 PRLYD
+345 ARLYD
-350 WGTEE
+350 WGTDE
-355 DIKEMHDNLDMM
+355 DIKAMHAELDKMS
-367 KKFTE
+367 KFTE

-380 EYGVQTTSADGIA
+380 EYGVQTTAADGIA
-393 NYIYELGQ
+393 NYIYEMGQ
-401 YSRENGMVPVLW
+401 YALEKGMIPVLW
-413 DNGTWLDRDNNK
+413 DNGGWFNRQKNIISYD
-425 IAYADVAQAILDVTG
+425 DVAQAILDMTG
-440 AQGNGK
+440 AQGIGRK
-446 VSKVNTGK
+446 AKVNTGK
-454 PLYTEQ
+454 PLYTEVQ
-460 IDESVL
+460 DESGL
-466 TPIYTWEGKWKK
+466 TPVYSWEGKWKK
-478 NGGNNQ
+478 NGGDNET
-484 DIYCEPSLTVV
+484 YCEPALTVL
-495 SSDGTNDWYYHC
+495 SNDGTNDWYYHC
-507 NSYAYWSVIY
+507 NSYGYWAVIY
-517 SEALKNVKHLYVRI
+517 SEALKNVKHLYVRV
-531 TCENDDIDSS
+531 TCENNDIDSS
-541 TLQIAQAEFREGT
+541 ALQFASAEFKENYPP
-554 VEKNGLYDK
+554 ENGLYDP
-563 NEKIGVANDGALE
+563 NEQLKAANSGALE
-576 NSKAGKETD
+576 NCTNGKETN
-585 ISAEENWSGK
+585 ISAEESWSGK

-601 DLLQGNSIL
+601 DLLQGKSIL

-618 VFTKIELFSSEEPF
+618 VFTKIELFASDAPF
-632 PVIDPIK
+632 PEVSPLP
-639 VPDRRPAV
+639 VPPRRTPV
-647 PMPNEDII
+647 PYPSDDVVM
-655 PTQDPATV
+655 PTQSPNPSAPAPTATV
-663 PSDAPQITAS
+663 PAATTAPVQTAQVPTPSSITV
-673 APAQTPAAQITSQ
+673 
-686 PAITATKAPAK
+686 AK
-697 GDVVKDKNAS
+697 GDIVKDKNAS
-707 YKISDIKNKTV
+707 YKISNVKSNTV
-718 EYKAPANTKTA
+718 EYKAPLNNKKA

-735 TVKVNGVSYKVTS
+735 TVKVSGVTYKVTS

-758 KLKKIT
+758 KLKKVT
-764 IGSNITVIGAN
+764 IGANITTIGAN

-782 LKTVQIKSQ
+782 LKTVDIKSK
-791 KLKTVGKNAFKGI
+791 KLKSVGKNAFKGI

-813 AKKLKT
+813 AKKLKA

>member
-1 MRKLKKQLL
+1 MRKFTKQIL
-10 ASFLTLAM
+10 ASVLSLSM
-18 VVSSASGIGITL
+18 VVSSASGIGIASVK
-30 KTTDANAAETASVGI
+30 KTANAEEASATATAA
-45 PSNIGEERTLPSG
+45 PNNIGEERTLPSG
-58 FVTKDNGE
+58 FVTRDNGI
-66 MRDYMDSAAYM
+66 MRDNMDSAAYM

-83 WNYGNSLDQS
+83 WNYGNSLDQA
-93 IDTSNM
+93 IDTSKM
-99 SESEKAKVNVKYC
+99 SDEEKAKVNVKYC
-112 ETSANNSALTQK
+112 ETSANNLVLTQK

-130 AYGFKNVRI
+130 QYGFRNVRI

-157 VNEEYLKR
+157 INEGYLQR

-176 GLYAIVNIHYDGDWW
+176 GMYAIVNIHYDGDWW

-199 SVREQAWARYR
+199 SVRKQAWARFR
-210 QIWTQVCNRYRD
+210 QIWTQVSNRYRD

-266 KINQEFVNIVRKSGG
+266 KINQEFVNIVRQSGG

-331 YCGGSEYHQGEGDA
+331 YCGGSEYHQVEGGA
-345 PRLYD
+345 ARLYD
-350 WGTEE
+350 WGTDE
-355 DIKEMHDNLDMM
+355 DIKAMHAELDKMS
-367 KKFTE
+367 KFTE

-380 EYGVQTTSADGIA
+380 EYGVQTTAADGIA
-393 NYIYELGQ
+393 NYIYEMGQ
-401 YSRENGMVPVLW
+401 YALEKGMIPVLW
-413 DNGTWLDRDNNK
+413 DNGGWFNRQKNIISYD
-425 IAYADVAQAILDVTG
+425 DVAQAILDMTG
-440 AQGNGK
+440 AQGIGRK
-446 VSKVNTGK
+446 AKVNTGK
-454 PLYTEQ
+454 PLYTEVQ
-460 IDESVL
+460 DESGL
-466 TPIYTWEGKWKK
+466 TPVYSWEGKWKK
-478 NGGNNQ
+478 NGGDNET
-484 DIYCEPSLTVV
+484 YCEPALTVL
-495 SSDGTNDWYYHC
+495 SNDGTNDWYYHC
-507 NSYAYWSVIY
+507 NSYGYWAVIY
-517 SEALKNVKHLYVRI
+517 SEALKNVKHLYVRV
-531 TCENDDIDSS
+531 TCENNDIDSS
-541 TLQIAQAEFREGT
+541 ALQFASAEFKENYPP
-554 VEKNGLYDK
+554 ENGLYDP
-563 NEKIGVANDGALE
+563 NEQLKAANSGALE
-576 NSKAGKETD
+576 NCTNGKETN
-585 ISAEENWSGK
+585 ISAEESWSGK
-595 IFSIDE
+595 LFSIDE
-601 DLLQGNSIL
+601 DLLQGKSIL

-618 VFTKIELFSSEEPF
+618 VFTKIELFASDAPFPEVSPF
-632 PVIDPIK
+632 PVPPRRTP
-639 VPDRRPAV
+639 VPYPSDDV
-647 PMPNEDII
+647 VM
-655 PTQDPATV
+655 PTQSPNPSAPAPTATV
-663 PSDAPQITAS
+663 PAATTAPVQTAQVPTPSSITV
-673 APAQTPAAQITSQ
+673 
-686 PAITATKAPAK
+686 AK
-697 GDVVKDKNAS
+697 GDIVKDKNAS
-707 YKISDIKNKTV
+707 YKISNVKSNTV
-718 EYKAPANTKTA
+718 EYKAPLNSKKA

-735 TVKVNGVSYKVTS
+735 TVKVSGVTYKVTS

-758 KLKKIT
+758 KLKKVT
-764 IGSNITVIGAN
+764 IGANITTIGAN

-782 LKTVQIKSQ
+782 LKTVDIKSK
-791 KLKTVGKNAFKGI
+791 KLKSVGKNAFKGI

-813 AKKLKT
+813 AKKLKA